1 MGYIFQQLYVTYTFW
16 LMLDIMDRRIIE
28 TEVNSVY
35 AQKWPLFFIW
45 QAINVGAMSKSN
57 L

>member
-1 MGYIFQQLYVTYTFW
+1 MGYIFQQLYVTYNCW
-16 LMLDIMDRRIIE
+16 LMSDIMDRRIID

-45 QAINVGAMSKSN
+45 QAINVGAMSKSS